1 MKGNPELIDKLNG
14 LLARELT
21 AINQYFVE
29 AEMYENWDLA
39 KLSKEERMRAITEMK
54 HAEKLIERIIFLEGH
69 PIVNKL
75 EEIRIGAD
83 APNIIRN
90 DLELEYDAV
99 RRYNEAI
106 EVAQKAADNS
116 TKTLLEGIL
125 NDEIDHVDQLEAFQD
140 QIAQMGL
147 PNFLTTKANGEEG

>member
-1 MKGNPELIDKLNG
+1 
-14 LLARELT
+14 
-21 AINQYFVE
+21 
-29 AEMYENWDLA
+29 MYENWDLA

-69 PIVNKL
+69 PIVSKL
-75 EEIRIGAD
+75 EEIRIGTD

-90 DLELEYDAV
+90 DLELEYDAI
-99 RRYNEAI
+99 RRYNEAV